1 LHIIN
6 NQNLK
11 PMLTNEQV
19 NQRMSDKLEAKLF
32 YAHKNLSEI
41 ELMLEGVIP
50 TKMDTDSLMGMQ
62 IAALNDIQVYERIF
76 ELIEL
81 SY

>member
-1 LHIIN
+1 
-6 NQNLK
+6 
-11 PMLTNEQV
+11 MLTNEQL

-62 IAALNDIQVYERIF
+62 ITSLNDIQVYERIF

>member
-1 LHIIN
+1 
-6 NQNLK
+6 
-11 PMLTNEQV
+11 MLTNEQV

-32 YAHKNLSEI
+32 YAYKNLEEI
-41 ELMLEGVIP
+41 ELMIEGVIP

-62 IAALNDIQVYERIF
+62 MVALNNIQVYTRMF
-76 ELIEL
+76 DLVEL

>member
-1 LHIIN
+1 
-6 NQNLK
+6 
-11 PMLTNEQV
+11 MLSNEQV

-32 YAHKNLSEI
+32 YAYKNLEEI

-50 TKMDTDSLMGMQ
+50 SKMDVDALMGMQ
-62 IAALNDIQVYERIF
+62 MVALNNIQVYTRIF
-76 ELIEL
+76 DLVEL

>member
-1 LHIIN
+1 
-6 NQNLK
+6 
-11 PMLTNEQV
+11 MLTNEQV

-32 YAHKNLSEI
+32 YAYKNLEEI

-50 TKMDTDSLMGMQ
+50 SKMDTDALMGMQ
-62 IAALNDIQVYERIF
+62 MVALNNIQVYTRIF
-76 ELIEL
+76 DLVEL

>member
-1 LHIIN
+1 
-6 NQNLK
+6 
-11 PMLTNEQV
+11 MLTNEQV

-32 YAHKNLSEI
+32 YAYKNLEEI

-50 TKMDTDSLMGMQ
+50 SKMDVDALMGMQ
-62 IAALNDIQVYERIF
+62 MVALNNIQVYTRIYD
-76 ELIEL
+76 LVEL

>member
-1 LHIIN
+1 LRIIN
-6 NQNLK
+6 NQTLK
-11 PMLTNEQV
+11 TMLTNDQL

>member
-1 LHIIN
+1 
-6 NQNLK
+6 
-11 PMLTNEQV
+11 MLSNEQV

-32 YAHKNLSEI
+32 YAYKNLEEI

-50 TKMDTDSLMGMQ
+50 SKMDTDALIGMQ
-62 IAALNDIQVYERIF
+62 VVALNNIQVYTRMF
-76 ELIEL
+76 DLVEL

>member
-1 LHIIN
+1 
-6 NQNLK
+6 
-11 PMLTNEQV
+11 MLTNEQV

-32 YAHKNLSEI
+32 YAYKNLEEI

-50 TKMDTDSLMGMQ
+50 SKMDTDALIGMQ
-62 IAALNDIQVYERIF
+62 MVALNNIQVYTKIF
-76 ELIEL
+76 DLVEL

>member
-1 LHIIN
+1 
-6 NQNLK
+6 
-11 PMLTNEQV
+11 MLTNEQV

-32 YAHKNLSEI
+32 YAYKNLEEI

-50 TKMDTDSLMGMQ
+50 SKMDTDALMGMQ
-62 IAALNDIQVYERIF
+62 MVALNNIQVYTRMF

>member
-1 LHIIN
+1 
-6 NQNLK
+6 
-11 PMLTNEQV
+11 MLTNEQV

-32 YAHKNLSEI
+32 YAYKNLEEI

-50 TKMDTDSLMGMQ
+50 SKMDTDALMGMQ
-62 IAALNDIQVYERIF
+62 MVALNNIQVYTKIF
-76 ELIEL
+76 DLVEL

>member
-1 LHIIN
+1 MRIIN
-6 NQNLK
+6 NQTLK
-11 PMLTNEQV
+11 TMLTNDQL

>member
-1 LHIIN
+1 
-6 NQNLK
+6 
-11 PMLTNEQV
+11 MLTNEQV

-32 YAHKNLSEI
+32 YAYKNLEEI

-50 TKMDTDSLMGMQ
+50 SKMDVDALMGMQ
-62 IAALNDIQVYERIF
+62 MVALNNIQVYTKIF
-76 ELIEL
+76 DLVEL

>member
-1 LHIIN
+1 
-6 NQNLK
+6 
-11 PMLTNEQV
+11 MLTNDQL

-62 IAALNDIQVYERIF
+62 ITAINDIQVYERIF

>member
-11 PMLTNEQV
+11 PMLTNDQL

>member
-1 LHIIN
+1 
-6 NQNLK
+6 
-11 PMLTNEQV
+11 MLTNEQV

-32 YAHKNLSEI
+32 YAYKNLEEI

-50 TKMDTDSLMGMQ
+50 SKMDVDALMGMQ
-62 IAALNDIQVYERIF
+62 MVALNNIQVYTRMF
-76 ELIEL
+76 DLLEL

>member
-1 LHIIN
+1 
-6 NQNLK
+6 
-11 PMLTNEQV
+11 MLTNEQV

-32 YAHKNLSEI
+32 YAYKNLEEI

-50 TKMDTDSLMGMQ
+50 SKMDVDALMGMQ
-62 IAALNDIQVYERIF
+62 MVALNNIQVYTRIF
-76 ELIEL
+76 DLVEL

>member
-1 LHIIN
+1 
-6 NQNLK
+6 
-11 PMLTNEQV
+11 MLTNEQV

-32 YAHKNLSEI
+32 YAYKNLEEI

-50 TKMDTDSLMGMQ
+50 SKMDVDALMGMQ
-62 IAALNDIQVYERIF
+62 MVALNNIQVYTRMF

>member
-1 LHIIN
+1 
-6 NQNLK
+6 
-11 PMLTNEQV
+11 MLTNEQV

-32 YAHKNLSEI
+32 YAYKNLEEI

-50 TKMDTDSLMGMQ
+50 SKMDVDALMGMQ
-62 IAALNDIQVYERIF
+62 MVALNNIQVYTRMF
-76 ELIEL
+76 DLVEL

>member
-1 LHIIN
+1 
-6 NQNLK
+6 
-11 PMLTNEQV
+11 MLSNEQV

-32 YAHKNLSEI
+32 YAYKNLEEI

-50 TKMDTDSLMGMQ
+50 SKMDTDALMGMQ
-62 IAALNDIQVYERIF
+62 MVALNNIQVYTRIF
-76 ELIEL
+76 DLVEL

>member
-1 LHIIN
+1 
-6 NQNLK
+6 
-11 PMLTNEQV
+11 MLSNEQV

-32 YAHKNLSEI
+32 YAYKNLEEI

-50 TKMDTDSLMGMQ
+50 SKMDVDALMGMQ
-62 IAALNDIQVYERIF
+62 MVALNNIQVYTRMF
-76 ELIEL
+76 DLVEL

>member
-1 LHIIN
+1 
-6 NQNLK
+6 
-11 PMLTNEQV
+11 MLTNEQV

-32 YAHKNLSEI
+32 YSYKNLEEI

-50 TKMDTDSLMGMQ
+50 SKMDTDALMGMQ
-62 IAALNDIQVYERIF
+62 MVALNNIQVYTKIF
-76 ELIEL
+76 DLVEL